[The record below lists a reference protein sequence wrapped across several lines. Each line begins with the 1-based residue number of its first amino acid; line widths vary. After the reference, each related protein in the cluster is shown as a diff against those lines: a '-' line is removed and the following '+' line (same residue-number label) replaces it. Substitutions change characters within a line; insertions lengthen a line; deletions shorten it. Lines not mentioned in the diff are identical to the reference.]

1 MEFKR
6 AYISGVCVLANY
18 DGEVV
23 GSVFNEFGVSA
34 FEFAYNKRTSK
45 VKLISVMAS
54 FDKWYVKRALRKSLV
69 GMMQALG
76 EGNETYVDA
85 KRGIKFTLSP
95 MLTSN
100 DEEDETAE

>member
-1 MEFKR
+1 
-6 AYISGVCVLANY
+6 
-18 DGEVV
+18 
-23 GSVFNEFGVSA
+23 
-34 FEFAYNKRTSK
+34 
-45 VKLISVMAS
+45 
-54 FDKWYVKRALRKSLV
+54 
-69 GMMQALG
+69 MQALG